1 MNEVPARA
9 CEAEGPL
16 ARYERWL
23 AAGELRPDPAQRT
36 VAERL
41 QALHA
46 ALGDYDCSAAGRRGW
61 LRRILGRRQ
70 APPPRG
76 LYIHGGVGR
85 GKSMLM
91 DLFFEAAPTWPKRRA
106 HFHEFMLD
114 VHARLDRRRKTDR
127 EGGRTGDPVPPV
139 AREIAAEACLL
150 CFDEF
155 SVSDVADAM
164 ILGRLFDALWD
175 CGVVVVATSNRHPDR
190 LYENGLNRQLFL
202 PFLARLKEAM
212 DILAL
217 DGPVDY
223 RLERLRGM
231 RTYLVPVNEETT
243 EALRADFYRLTDRA
257 VDDPA
262 KVPSE
267 EIDVAGAR
275 RLFVPKAC
283 KGVAVFSFKR
293 LCARPLGAADYLA
306 IARRFHT
313 VIVVAIP
320 RMGRHQ
326 RNEARRFMTLIDVLY
341 ENNVKF
347 LCSAEVPPEQLYTDR
362 DGGEDFERTVSR
374 LVEMQSERYL
384 ARGHGLG

>member
-1 MNEVPARA
+1 MT
-9 CEAEGPL
+9 EAPDPGRGGNGPL

-23 AAGELRPDPAQRT
+23 AAGELRPDSVQRAA
-36 VAERL
+36 AERL
-41 QALHA
+41 DALHS
-46 ALGDYDCSAAGRRGW
+46 ALHGYGCEERRRRGW
-61 LRRILGRRQ
+61 LARLLRS
-70 APPPRG
+70 APPAPPRG

-91 DLFFEAAPTWPKRRA
+91 DLFFDAAPTRPKRRA

-114 VHARLDRRRKTDR
+114 VHARLDKRRKADR
-127 EGGRTGDPVPPV
+127 GQARAGDPIPPV
-139 AREIAAEACLL
+139 AREIAGEACLL

-155 SVSDVADAM
+155 TVTDVADAM
-164 ILGRLFDALWD
+164 ILGRLFDALWA
-175 CGVVVVATSNRHPDR
+175 CGVVAVATSNRHPDQ

-202 PFLARLKEAM
+202 PFIERLKTRL
-212 DILAL
+212 DILEL

-231 RTYLVPVNEETT
+231 ETYLTPVDEETT
-243 EALRADFYRLTDRA
+243 EALREDFFRLTDRE

-262 KVPSE
+262 KVPSG
-267 EIDVAGAR
+267 EIEVGGGR

-293 LCARPLGAADYLA
+293 LCANPLGAADYLA

-320 RMGRHQ
+320 QMGAHQ
-326 RNEARRFMTLIDVLY
+326 RNEARRFMTLIDLLY
-341 ENNVKF
+341 ESSVKF
-347 LCSAEVPPEQLYTDR
+347 LCSAEVPPDKLYTGR
-362 DGGEDFERTVSR
+362 DGGEAFQRTVSR
-374 LVEMQSERYL
+374 LMEMQSERYL
-384 ARGHGLG
+384 ERGHGMG